1 MWNIADRLGF
11 FNQCCRDTQAF
22 TSGHHHTPAMD
33 KDTAKLQNFLKTN
46 HKNTKKM
53 SENTENTNKTKSE
66 TVKIDGISAQINLSP
81 GSETHR
87 RFAQLMREAG
97 AATARSFIETLM
109 DAYQNPPE
117 DADSAA
123 TIIAME
129 KQIDDLKGEIA
140 AYEATQQNDEAEIE
154 DLKMQLATARNEAND
169 NAAKAMQIQTAT
181 DGAIIVKPN
190 PVSVFFLNEM
200 ADKEKTTPGKILERL
215 FIDDLQNPRANNLP
229 YTVSSS
235 RIREVMEELKQ
246 KQQQQ

>member
-1 MWNIADRLGF
+1 
-11 FNQCCRDTQAF
+11 
-22 TSGHHHTPAMD
+22 
-33 KDTAKLQNFLKTN
+33 
-46 HKNTKKM
+46 M
-53 SENTENTNKTKSE
+53 SENPENTNKTKSE

-129 KQIDDLKGEIA
+129 KQISDLTSECTA
-140 AYEATQQNDEAEIE
+140 HSATEQNLELEIE
-154 DLKMQLATARNEAND
+154 DLKKQLATARKEANE
-169 NAAKAMQIQTAT
+169 NAAKAMQVQTAT
-181 DGAIIVKPN
+181 EGAIIVKLN
-190 PVSVFFLNEM
+190 PVSAYFLNEM
-200 ADKEKTTPGKILERL
+200 AEDQKTTPGKILERL
-215 FIDDLQNPRANNLP
+215 FIDDLQNPMANNLP
-229 YTVSSS
+229 YIVTSAQ
-235 RIREVMEELKQ
+235 IRQVMNEL

>member
-1 MWNIADRLGF
+1 
-11 FNQCCRDTQAF
+11 
-22 TSGHHHTPAMD
+22 
-33 KDTAKLQNFLKTN
+33 
-46 HKNTKKM
+46 M

-66 TVKIDGISAQINLSP
+66 TVKFHGFSAQINLSP

-87 RFAQLMREAG
+87 RFGELAYEAG
-97 AATARSFIETLM
+97 AATARSFIELLM

-129 KQIDDLKGEIA
+129 KQITDLKGEIA
-140 AYEATQQNDEAEIE
+140 AYEATQQNDKAEIE
-154 DLKMQLATARNEAND
+154 DLKLQLATARNEAND

-190 PVSVFFLNEM
+190 PVSAYFLNEM

-246 KQQQQ
+246 KQQQQQ

>member
-1 MWNIADRLGF
+1 
-11 FNQCCRDTQAF
+11 
-22 TSGHHHTPAMD
+22 
-33 KDTAKLQNFLKTN
+33 
-46 HKNTKKM
+46 M

-97 AATARSFIETLM
+97 ATTARSFIETLM
-109 DAYQNPPE
+109 DAYQNPHVDTDNSE
-117 DADSAA
+117 V
-123 TIIAME
+123 IANLE
-129 KQIDDLKGEIA
+129 EQIGDLKGEIA
-140 AYEATQQNDEAEIE
+140 AYEATQQNNEAEIE
-154 DLKMQLATARNEAND
+154 DLKQQLATARNEAND

-181 DGAIIVKPN
+181 EGAIIVKPN
-190 PVSVFFLNEM
+190 PVSAYFLNEM

-229 YTVSSS
+229 YTVESS

-246 KQQQQ
+246 KQLQQQ

>member
-1 MWNIADRLGF
+1 
-11 FNQCCRDTQAF
+11 
-22 TSGHHHTPAMD
+22 
-33 KDTAKLQNFLKTN
+33 
-46 HKNTKKM
+46 M

-140 AYEATQQNDEAEIE
+140 SYEATQQNDKAEIE
-154 DLKMQLATARNEAND
+154 DLNKQLATARNEAND
-169 NAAKAMQIQTAT
+169 NAAKAQKIQTDT
-181 DGAIIVKPN
+181 EGCIILKPN
-190 PVSVFFLNEM
+190 PVSAYFLNEM
-200 ADKEKTTPGKILERL
+200 AEKEKTTPGKILERL

-235 RIREVMEELKQ
+235 RIREVMVELKQ
-246 KQQQQ
+246 KQTEQ

>member
-1 MWNIADRLGF
+1 M
-11 FNQCCRDTQAF
+11 
-22 TSGHHHTPAMD
+22 
-33 KDTAKLQNFLKTN
+33 
-46 HKNTKKM
+46 
-53 SENTENTNKTKSE
+53 ENNEKPKSE

-109 DAYQNPPE
+109 DAYQNPHVDTDNSE
-117 DADSAA
+117 V
-123 TIIAME
+123 IANLE
-129 KQIDDLKGEIA
+129 QQLEEAKGEIA
-140 AYEATQQNDEAEIE
+140 IYEHKLQNSEAEIE
-154 DLKMQLATARNEAND
+154 DLKMQLATASNEAND

-190 PVSVFFLNEM
+190 PVSAYFLNEM
-200 ADKEKTTPGKILERL
+200 AEKQQTTPAKILERL

-235 RIREVMEELKQ
+235 RIREVMEELKNNQ
-246 KQQQQ
+246 KQS

>member
-1 MWNIADRLGF
+1 
-11 FNQCCRDTQAF
+11 
-22 TSGHHHTPAMD
+22 
-33 KDTAKLQNFLKTN
+33 
-46 HKNTKKM
+46 M
-53 SENTENTNKTKSE
+53 SENPENTNKTKSE

-87 RFAQLMREAG
+87 LFAQLMRESG
-97 AATARSFIETLM
+97 ATTSRSFIDLLM
-109 DAYQNPPE
+109 DAYQNLHVDTDNSE
-117 DADSAA
+117 V
-123 TIIAME
+123 IANLE
-129 KQIDDLKGEIA
+129 QQLEEANGEIA
-140 AYEATQQNDEAEIE
+140 IYEHNLQNSEAEIE

-190 PVSVFFLNEM
+190 PVSAFFLNEM

-235 RIREVMEELKQ
+235 RIREVMEDLKQ

>member
-1 MWNIADRLGF
+1 
-11 FNQCCRDTQAF
+11 
-22 TSGHHHTPAMD
+22 
-33 KDTAKLQNFLKTN
+33 
-46 HKNTKKM
+46 M
-53 SENTENTNKTKSE
+53 SENPENTNKTKSE

-129 KQIDDLKGEIA
+129 KQIGDLKGEIA
-140 AYEATQQNDEAEIE
+140 AYEATQQNNEAEIE
-154 DLKMQLATARNEAND
+154 DLKQQLATARNEAND
-169 NAAKAMQIQTAT
+169 NATKAQKIQTDT
-181 DGAIIVKPN
+181 EGCIILKPN
-190 PVSVFFLNEM
+190 PVSAYFLNEM
-200 ADKEKTTPGKILERL
+200 AEKEKTTPAKILERL

-229 YTVSSS
+229 YTVESS
-235 RIREVMEELKQ
+235 RIREVMEKLKQ
-246 KQQQQ
+246 KQLQQQ

>member
-1 MWNIADRLGF
+1 
-11 FNQCCRDTQAF
+11 
-22 TSGHHHTPAMD
+22 
-33 KDTAKLQNFLKTN
+33 
-46 HKNTKKM
+46 M
-53 SENTENTNKTKSE
+53 SENTENTNKAKNE

-129 KQIDDLKGEIA
+129 KQIDKLTTENKTYGEMIQTKDEEIADLKA
-140 AYEATQQNDEAEIE
+140 KLDEANRTANENAVNGQGKQAQIE
-154 DLKMQLATARNEAND
+154 NLQKQLE
-169 NAAKAMQIQTAT
+169 
-181 DGAIIVKPN
+181 GAIILKPN
-190 PVSVFFLNEM
+190 PVSAYFLNEM
-200 ADKEKTTPGKILERL
+200 AEKEKTTPGKILERL

-229 YTVSSS
+229 YTVSGS
-235 RIREVMEELKQ
+235 RIREVMDELKNNQ
-246 KQQQQ
+246 NQPKPTNQ

>member
-1 MWNIADRLGF
+1 
-11 FNQCCRDTQAF
+11 
-22 TSGHHHTPAMD
+22 
-33 KDTAKLQNFLKTN
+33 
-46 HKNTKKM
+46 M
-53 SENTENTNKTKSE
+53 SENPENTNKTKSE

-97 AATARSFIETLM
+97 AATARSFIEMLM

-129 KQIDDLKGEIA
+129 KQIGDLKGEIA
-140 AYEATQQNDEAEIE
+140 AHEATRQNLELDVE
-154 DLKMQLATARNEAND
+154 DLKQQLATARNEAND
-169 NAAKAMQIQTAT
+169 NAAKAQKIQTDT
-181 DGAIIVKPN
+181 EGAIIVKPN
-190 PVSVFFLNEM
+190 PVSAYFLNEM
-200 ADKEKTTPGKILERL
+200 AEKQQTTPAKILERL

-229 YTVSSS
+229 YTVESS

-246 KQQQQ
+246 KQQQQQ

>member
-1 MWNIADRLGF
+1 M
-11 FNQCCRDTQAF
+11 
-22 TSGHHHTPAMD
+22 
-33 KDTAKLQNFLKTN
+33 
-46 HKNTKKM
+46 
-53 SENTENTNKTKSE
+53 ENTEKTKTE
-66 TVKIDGISAQINLSP
+66 TTKFDGISAQINLSP

-129 KQIDDLKGEIA
+129 KQIKDLNVHIDRLNVELGEKEGNIDDLEAKLEA
-140 AYEATQQNDEAEIE
+140 ANKTANENATNGLGKQLQLDE
-154 DLKMQLATARNEAND
+154 LQKKME
-169 NAAKAMQIQTAT
+169 
-181 DGAIIVKPN
+181 GAILVHPN
-190 PVSVFFLNEM
+190 PVSRYFLDEM
-200 ADKEKTTPGKILERL
+200 AQKQNTTPGKILERL

-229 YTVSSS
+229 YTVASS

-246 KQQQQ
+246 KQQQQQ

>member
-1 MWNIADRLGF
+1 
-11 FNQCCRDTQAF
+11 
-22 TSGHHHTPAMD
+22 
-33 KDTAKLQNFLKTN
+33 
-46 HKNTKKM
+46 M
-53 SENTENTNKTKSE
+53 SENPENTNKTKSE
-66 TVKIDGISAQINLSP
+66 TTKFDGISAQINLSP

-129 KQIDDLKGEIA
+129 KQITDLKGEIA
-140 AYEATQQNDEAEIE
+140 AYEDTQQNDKAEIE

-169 NAAKAMQIQTAT
+169 NATKAQQIQTAT
-181 DGAIIVKPN
+181 EGCIIVKPN
-190 PVSVFFLNEM
+190 PVSAYFLNEM
-200 ADKEKTTPGKILERL
+200 AKKQETTPGKILERL

-229 YTVSSS
+229 YAVSSS
-235 RIREVMEELKQ
+235 RIREVMEELKAK
-246 KQQQQ
+246 KQE